1 MMDNDGVD
9 VEFGNRWRLDRR
21 GMFRATTSA
30 EGDGTLVKK
39 NGVATAGNRKEEDS
53 VVARRERERE
63 EKRGRPAGHR
73 LGIPRQFALQLYSC
87 EEEFKLLAKQVCPTT
102 KEEKEHHR
110 RIFSFFN
117 DRWRTERGRKK

>member
-1 MMDNDGVD
+1 MD

-53 VVARRERERE
+53 VVARRERERG
-63 EKRGRPAGHR
+63 KRREAGRPATVSGFRDNLHSNY
-73 LGIPRQFALQLYSC
+73 IPAKKNSS
-87 EEEFKLLAKQVCPTT
+87 LLAKQVCPTP

-110 RIFSFFN
+110 RIFSFFK
-117 DRWRTERGRKK
+117 DRWRRERGRKK

>member
-63 EKRGRPAGHR
+63 RGKRREERPAGR
-73 LGIPRQFALQLYSC
+73 PPSRDSATICTPIIFLR
-87 EEEFKLLAKQVCPTT
+87 
-102 KEEKEHHR
+102 R
-110 RIFSFFN
+110 RIQASRQASMSHNKGGEGASSENF
-117 DRWRTERGRKK
+117 